1 MCPHDGVST
10 SDTMR
15 KVQWEGSCD
24 LMGVFQI

>member
-15 KVQWEGSCD
+15 KVQWEGSRD